1 MNGVLLCA
9 MVVLR
14 CVMVLPM
21 VVLLCMVVPLMLVRL
36 CVVVLLMVVVLRMVL
51 SCDAFTSKVM
61 PPPHQLRQQHQHH
74 WQHH

>member
-1 MNGVLLCA
+1 

-21 VVLLCMVVPLMLVRL
+21 VVLLCVVVPLMLVRL
-36 CVVVLLMVVVLRMVL
+36 CVVVLLMVVVLRVVL
-51 SCDAFTSKVM
+51 SCGAFTSKVM
-61 PPPHQLRQQHQHH
+61 PEVAWPPHQLRQQHQHH